1 MRTCARVRPGGR
13 RPAHGRDRRIA
24 VLHCGQGAVRCS
36 HQAAG
41 VCSQRFVLL
50 NATQAL
56 GGAIALAGI
65 ALVFTALFL
74 ALR

>member
-1 MRTCARVRPGGR
+1 MLASALAVAGLPMAVTGGWLFFT
-13 RPAHGRDRRIA
+13 AGK
-24 VLHCGQGAVRCS
+24 GGVRCS

-41 VCSQRFVLL
+41 VCSQGFVLL
-50 NATQAL
+50 NASQLL
-56 GGAIALAGI
+56 GGASALAGI